1 MFHKITFDKEKKI
14 YYVRTE
20 ITQKIFHNK
29 LLFFCRRHVR
39 RTPYGGYPMGK
50 TNPKTFVLDTNVI
63 LHDPT
68 CINHFQENNIIIPLS
83 VIEELDHFK
92 RGNQVINLNA
102 REFARTLDSITG
114 NEIFNGGVPLGK
126 GKGKVRIV
134 ITKGLSAEI
143 HDVFRE
149 DNVDHRVLSAAVE
162 ASKENKSKFKTI
174 LISKDVNLRMKAKA
188 LGIPAEDYTTDR
200 VLNVEE
206 LYSGKTIL
214 ENFDDDILQKLYQ
227 PPYEV
232 LSKQIIK
239 KNKIE
244 AVPNKYFIMRNSTRS
259 VLACLNNNLDK
270 FKRIDKQV
278 VYGIKPRNAEQTFA
292 VDALCNPDIPLVSM
306 SGKAGTG
313 KTLLA
318 LACALQVRKNYRQIY
333 IARPVVPLSNKDL
346 GFLPGDVESKLAPYM
361 QPLWDNLK
369 VIQDQFPETD
379 KNHQLITT
387 MIKDEKLVI
396 EPLSYIRGRSLQRI
410 YFIVDEA
417 QNLTPHEIKTIIT
430 RAGEGAKIVLTGDIY
445 QIDHPY
451 LDSQSNGLSY
461 LIDHFMG
468 QKLYAHVN
476 LEKGERSE
484 LAELASNLL

>member
-1 MFHKITFDKEKKI
+1 
-14 YYVRTE
+14 
-20 ITQKIFHNK
+20 
-29 LLFFCRRHVR
+29 
-39 RTPYGGYPMGK
+39 MGK
-50 TNPKTFVLDTNVI
+50 ANPKTFVLDTNVI

-134 ITKGLSAEI
+134 ITKGLSTEI

-162 ASKENKSKFKTI
+162 ASKENKGKIKTI
-174 LISKDVNLRMKAKA
+174 LVSKDVNLRMKAKA

-214 ENFDDDILQKLYQ
+214 ENFDDDVLQKLYQ

-232 LSKQIIK
+232 PSKQILK
-239 KNKIE
+239 KLKTE
-244 AVPNKYFIMRNSTRS
+244 AVPNKYFIIRNSTRS
-259 VLACLNNNLDK
+259 VLASLNNEMDK
-270 FKRIDKQV
+270 FKRIDKQI

-306 SGKAGTG
+306 TGKAGTG

-369 VIQDQFPETD
+369 VIQDQFSETD
-379 KNHQLITT
+379 KSHQLINA
-387 MIKDEKLVI
+387 MIKEEKLVI

-430 RAGEGAKIVLTGDIY
+430 RAGDGAKIVLTGDIY

>member
-1 MFHKITFDKEKKI
+1 
-14 YYVRTE
+14 
-20 ITQKIFHNK
+20 
-29 LLFFCRRHVR
+29 
-39 RTPYGGYPMGK
+39 MGK
-50 TNPKTFVLDTNVI
+50 ANPKNFVLDTNVI

-68 CINHFQENNIIIPLS
+68 CINHFQENNIIVPLS

-114 NEIFNGGVPLGK
+114 NEIFNGGVSLGK

-143 HDVFRE
+143 NDVFRE
-149 DNVDHRVLSAAVE
+149 DNVDHRVLSSAVE
-162 ASKENKSKFKTI
+162 VSKEKNGKFKTI

-214 ENFDDDILQKLYQ
+214 EDFDDDIIQKLYQ
-227 PPYEV
+227 PPYDV
-232 LSKQIIK
+232 PSKQILK
-239 KNKIE
+239 KLKAE
-244 AVPNKYFIMRNSTRS
+244 AVPNKYFIMRNSIRS
-259 VLACLNNNLDK
+259 VLACLNSEMDK
-270 FKRIDKQV
+270 FKRIDKQT

-292 VDALCNPDIPLVSM
+292 VDALCNPNIPLISM
-306 SGKAGTG
+306 TGKAGTG

-318 LACALQVRKNYRQIY
+318 LAGALQVRKYYRQIY

-379 KNHQLITT
+379 KNHQLITA